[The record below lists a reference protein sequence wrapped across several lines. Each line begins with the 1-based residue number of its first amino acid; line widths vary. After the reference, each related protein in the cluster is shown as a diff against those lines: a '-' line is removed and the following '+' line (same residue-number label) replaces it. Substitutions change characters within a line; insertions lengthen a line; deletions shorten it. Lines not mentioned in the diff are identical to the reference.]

1 MVREIL
7 KLKTDNGLGA
17 NNPPFKNI
25 KITEYSFKSPL
36 MGIPTLTAELLWP
49 TCLDNEWTH
58 KEYVELRG
66 ERYYIRQV
74 QSSEIS
80 NNNVIKYKH
89 SLDFKSEREQLLHVY
104 FYDVVP
110 SDISQSNSAGHD
122 KPNTNSTKFKIYA
135 TPREF
140 CDRLNCAFRYAGIG
154 DSILETKTSLTD
166 TDTPVGDGYCVVL
179 SGYGEGDL
187 NQSQEFEWED
197 KYLFD
202 ALSEGFDKFK
212 IPFCF
217 HGKKIVFNEYVEP
230 IEHVFKYGF
239 DDALLSIKKN
249 NANARIINRI
259 TFKGS
264 SENIEYYYPNETE
277 YGHILL
283 EALPGNSVLQQQ
295 DFEIISPN
303 KLVGVVTSEQNV
315 ALCKKQ
321 DVEALANK
329 LEYLDNKIWRQV
341 PLAQWNKVTMSKLS
355 PLYSVY
361 YRITFT
367 VSERGNV
374 EITSIPG
381 RLWTKDQSAPTDSRT
396 IDNIIATNDF
406 TFVKLMKG
414 ESEQYIGHTR
424 RSDGHIYIT
433 DIDAGEY
440 SIEFWM
446 TWHIPASISETGADA
461 PTYWQIDGIVAEK
474 STIAEYYW
482 KAGEREFKNLETIGI
497 KLGTG
502 ITDGMVGDGFR
513 WDSVEQMPFQENLM
527 PPKYRDTLGTERFY
541 NALNNTYLKPDGK
554 TYYTF
559 KNPYVDGNPNEYIH
573 TDETIKPTIEGV
585 KNSQEELFGVIS
597 GIAFDADDNDSL
609 KGDAGSEDKDKN
621 DSANY
626 AHSFFYIRLNKFD
639 GEYGFNLF
647 NSASQTDA
655 MTIQM
660 TSGKCNGCKFKIQVI
675 EDENLNDKQW
685 RNPVQTGG
693 PDKDIIHGT
702 QSQIIDKNNP
712 QEWQQ
717 DTTKNYIWIAV
728 QKDAET
734 FGVIMPN
741 RTHEYLPEVG
751 DTFNIINID
760 LPQGYITAAE
770 ERGMYAMLDFM
781 EENNEEKFNFDI
793 TASRIFFAE
802 HPEILATLNENSRI
816 KIEYNG
822 EQYVQYVSE
831 FAIDCKNN
839 EVLPDVKLT
848 LANTLEPSGSFVDEV
863 VAQAVDATNIGKGRR
878 DGAVG
883 GLSTELADRRYVR
896 KDKDDRTEHR
906 ISSDT
911 AFEVGNFVS
920 GSSGGILFVDP
931 ETGQST
937 LEVDYFK
944 ARIKAIFETLEIAHV
959 RSIGGKL
966 IITPGGSIDISFVE
980 ELDDVYRCYFKQQEE
995 AEGADCRFI
1004 VGDDV
1009 VCQSFNISNGTHQNA
1024 SNKYYWRKITAV
1036 SNEGSYVELS
1046 KTDCAT
1052 GSDVPEIGDTIC
1064 QLGSDDVSRQSAI
1077 ILSTVDTFSPNI
1089 TLYDGV
1095 TNFTLVGKEMVDMGV
1110 DQTTNKAYFHVY
1122 GNAYIGD
1129 KEGNSFLKYDNLL
1142 KLLEIKAKLQIGTTV
1157 GNQTLEEYIQQVS
1170 PPVEQEDI
1178 EQFVNNIVDPKI
1190 EGIQNQIDGVIET
1203 WFYNG
1208 VPTPSNY
1215 PASEWGTAA
1224 LKIQHLGD
1232 LYYDNNTG
1240 TAYRFSQNTDGSF
1253 YWNKITDEAITKALA
1268 AAQKAQDTAD
1278 SKRRVFTSQ
1287 PQAKDIYDPG
1297 DLWVNATYGTQY
1309 SNDILRCVTH
1319 KDSGAAFNISHWTLA
1334 SKYTDDSALNTFIA
1348 GYQTTI
1354 NGLKEQID
1362 GKVETWYFGYD
1373 PKLTNKPAS
1382 EWTTSEDKAA
1392 HSGDL
1397 FYNTATKKVF
1407 RWTGSAWESMTDP
1420 DIQAALDAA
1429 SDAQDTADNKRRV
1442 FMTTP
1447 TTPYDKGDLWIDNG
1461 ADGKTLKVCI
1471 AARASGS
1478 YTASDWAV
1486 ADDAS
1491 LNAFS
1496 TAITNTL
1503 NGIKD
1508 QIDQKAETWYQD
1520 TDPSTAWTT
1529 AALKAE
1535 HKGDLWYNT
1544 TDGTT
1549 WYWDGTA
1556 WQQQD
1561 VPNSVFDA
1569 IDGKSAIFVSKP
1581 TSGYL
1586 KNDLWFL
1593 ETDYTLSGVA
1603 YKSGTLVVAKNDMG
1617 AAWSAS
1623 DWIKKDRYTD
1633 DTAAQA
1639 AAAAAAQAQ
1648 SSADNAQ
1655 SAAQAAQTSVT
1666 NLSNYID
1673 GAFKDGVISESE
1685 ASAIATYINTINANK
1700 QAIDGTYAKLYAN
1713 TYLAASGKTA
1723 LKTAYDNVSAKIKTL
1738 LYAIN
1743 TAIADGA
1750 VTDTEKTSVDSDFA
1764 AFNTAYNSFST
1775 AVEAANKSIQ
1785 DVLKSYADAAK
1796 VAADNAQSA
1805 ADAAQAD
1812 ADTANNRLTQW
1823 AADGV
1828 ISPTEKQSIKDE
1840 IARIDADKAH
1850 IAAEYTRYGLG
1861 TATTYNNAQDA
1872 YRAQLVTLSAATPEN
1887 ITIPSNFASNQIE
1900 YYKERTTALS
1910 AIAAAAK
1917 KYAADIAKQEAEK
1930 AVAGYEYLKKA
1941 LKDVTTISG
1950 GLMLSGLIR
1959 LGENNADPNAQTVWA
1974 GHNGIYSTTALGRT
1988 IGSWWGG
1995 DMLDRFDANDNRL
2008 NVAGKRYATS
2018 LIRMD
2023 GSAYFADGLV
2033 GFRKNGSGWLAGN
2046 NIKWDATGAITFGN
2060 GIKIDLGGGN
2070 NATLGGI
2077 QSSLA
2082 SVVDI
2087 VNALGNVLIPVDS
2100 AGNKV
2105 AWDSADLFAVKSI
2118 KGFYSEEFVSAKGV
2132 NPNGGSSGG
2141 ASYDRLDAWTD
2152 YTSDKAGYVLSAA
2165 LGYDLHT
2172 RVTSLEGKNYLD
2184 ALTLVHSGSGN
2195 AVTAVVL
2202 SADKKTITVTKGAS
2216 FLTTHQAIYDLT
2228 IQKNG
2233 TTIGTFDP
2241 NGAAKTINISD
2252 VASASTLS
2260 SHTSNTTVHITSAE
2274 RTKWNKVVTDFAA
2287 ITGTDSDS
2295 IINKWEEVVAFLDTY
2310 TEADTLANLLSNK
2323 VDKVSGMGL
2332 SHNDFT
2338 DTLLKKLN
2346 GIEAGANNYVL
2357 PTASASVKG
2366 GVKVGSGLAI
2376 ASGVL
2381 AVSLSASHIP
2391 NLSWNKITSDKPTT
2405 LSGYG
2410 ITDGVNS
2417 VTVTGSGN
2425 AVTSASVSGHKL
2437 TLTKGT
2443 TFLPKATFDE
2453 LFEKVNIGT
2462 ATAPVYAIKAK
2473 FGLYTEQFLSARGVN
2488 PNGGSGGGSGLI
2500 QAVYGSASLGG
2511 TFSDSSLDD
2520 TFNAYTINKINSDLS
2535 SRISSLEGGSA
2546 LSVNT
2551 TGSGNAITAISKSG
2565 TTITATKGATFLTQ
2579 HQSLANYVTL
2589 NTNQTISG
2597 QKTFSQKV
2605 RTTNVF
2611 SAGELMDDAYGF
2623 VNVCRTKG
2631 LANAACFSMVERST
2645 FAYAIGM
2652 DSSTISIVMGKSS
2665 MERTITP
2672 WIHIAQGGVTA
2683 PKFIKSGG
2691 TSSQFLMADGSVKAL
2706 TDITNT
2712 YVTALGT
2719 SGNYLTWTK
2728 NGAVNNIT
2736 VPFATAALSLNFSGY
2751 TSDLNEGLNHN
2762 GTYSW
2767 NPDSSNKPGA
2777 SYGVLLQWSNQN
2789 TPVAGTASHWI
2800 TQLASAT
2807 AGQGLWVRTRDNRGS
2822 WRAWER
2828 ILTSANFNSTL
2839 DSRYVKK
2846 SGDTMTGALSLP
2858 RVNINAAGST
2868 AYFTSDANY
2877 NAFIKIGERALMV
2890 WNNNE
2895 ASVRPGISYNNIF
2908 SLGTSVAR
2916 WSNVYATTI
2925 NVTSTAL
2932 VSNLNADLWD
2942 GQQFA
2947 EFRMRK
2953 IYTLDL
2959 SALSTSNFY
2968 PITFPVSDYE
2978 LDCEI
2983 HSPGLGASAAY
2994 NQNHIHFLFTARG
3007 WNDVVPKFRILSQGY
3022 FDYNEQTI
3030 GAIGAGDQGGM
3041 KCVWLRG
3048 GMEYR
3053 IVANHKPT
3061 LRTSDFSHGNE
3072 IFTVGTNLYGGTN
3085 ANVTIR
3091 WQNNA
3096 DRSNSQFAICTD
3108 NVASATKLQ
3117 TARTLWGQSFNGTAN
3132 VSGNMTGV
3140 GTIYNS
3146 STSAPYLQVASTPTN
3161 AGNLGTAIG
3170 FGPSPASYGLFIWG
3184 EGTGKGHIQ
3193 VGRKDG
3199 ITTAYNL
3206 ILQEFGGNVGIGTNS
3221 PTYKL
3226 HVSGSAFAS
3235 TLMANNLET
3244 KQLDLTYIQQPS
3256 IYFHYNG
3263 TSAATQFIRA
3273 VNATHLRI
3281 SHNLDVDGNLSAP
3294 VVCVGPEAFFL
3305 WDDDAGR
3312 LVLDN
3317 AGQMSV
3323 LGVIHSTSGIYSD
3336 GYVSARGQNTSSDI
3350 RLKNLYG
3357 DFRMNIHDI
3366 AAAPSKKFLWKND
3379 NQNDVGSIAQYWE
3392 RINPCLTP
3400 KNADGTLTLQ
3410 YGKTALLSVI
3420 AVAKKT
3426 VDLEKRVKVLEK
3438 ENSKLREQIKKL
3450 S

>member
-17 NNPPFKNI
+17 NNPSFKNI
-25 KITEYSFKSPL
+25 EITEYSFKSPL

-49 TCLDNEWTH
+49 TCLDNEWTG

-104 FYDVVP
+104 FYDIVP
-110 SDISQSNSAGHD
+110 SGISQSNSAGHD

-179 SGYGEGDL
+179 SGYGDGDL
-187 NQSQEFEWED
+187 KQSQEFEWED

-202 ALSEGFDKFK
+202 TLSEGFNKFK

-217 HGKKIVFNEYVEP
+217 HGKKIIFNEYIEP

-283 EALPGNSVLQQQ
+283 EALPKNNVLQQE

-315 ALCKKQ
+315 TLCKKQ

-341 PLAQWNKVTMSKLS
+341 PLAQWNKVTMSMLS

-424 RSDGHIYIT
+424 RIDGHIYIT

-446 TWHIPASISETGADA
+446 TWHIPPSISETGADA
-461 PTYWQIDGIVAEK
+461 PTYWQIDGIVASK

-502 ITDGMVGDGFR
+502 ITDEMVGDGFR
-513 WDSVEQMPFQENLM
+513 WDSSGLMPFQTNLM

-541 NALNNTYLKPDGK
+541 NALNNTYLKTDGK

-559 KNPYVDGNPNEYIH
+559 KNPYVDGKPNEYIH

-585 KNSQEELFGVIS
+585 KNAQEELFGVIS

-609 KGDAGSEDKDKN
+609 KGDVGSDDKDKN

-675 EDENLNDKQW
+675 EEDKLNDKQW

-702 QSQIIDKNNP
+702 QSQIIDKNSP

-781 EENNEEKFNFDI
+781 ENNNEEKFNFDI

-802 HPEILATLNENSRI
+802 HPEILASLNENSRI
-816 KIEYNG
+816 KIEYDG
-822 EQYVQYVSE
+822 KLYEQYVSE

-848 LANTLEPSGSFVDEV
+848 LADTLEPSGSFVDEV
-863 VAQAVDATNIGKGRR
+863 VAQAADATNIGKGGH
-878 DGAVG
+878 DGAGG

-920 GSSGGILFVDP
+920 GSQGGIMFVDP
-931 ETGQST
+931 KTGQST
-937 LEVDYFK
+937 IEVDYFK
-944 ARIKAIFETLEIAHV
+944 ARIKAIFDTLEIAHV

-966 IITPGGSIDISFVE
+966 TITPGGSIDISFVE
-980 ELDDVYRCYFKQQEE
+980 ELDDAYRCYFKQQEE
-995 AEGADCRFI
+995 TEGADCRFI

-1009 VCQSFNISNGTHQNA
+1009 ICQSFNISNGSHQNA
-1024 SNKYYWRKITAV
+1024 SNKYYWRKVTAV

-1064 QLGSDDVSRQSAI
+1064 QLGSGDVSRQSAI

-1129 KEGNSFLKYDNLL
+1129 KDGNSFVKYDNLL
-1142 KLLEIKAKLQIGTTV
+1142 KLLEIKAKLQIGTTI
-1157 GNQTLEEYIQQVS
+1157 GDNTLEEYIQQVS

-1190 EGIQNQIDGVIET
+1190 EGIQDQIDGVIET

-1208 VPTPSNY
+1208 VPTLTNY
-1215 PASEWGTAA
+1215 PASGWDTEA

-1240 TAYRFSQNTDGSF
+1240 TAYRFSQKADKSY
-1253 YWNKITDEAITKALA
+1253 YWNTITDDAITKALA
-1268 AAQKAQDTAD
+1268 AAKAAQDTAD
-1278 SKRRVFTSQ
+1278 RKRRIFTSQ
-1287 PQAKDIYDPG
+1287 PTPPYDKG

-1309 SNDILRCVTH
+1309 SNDILRCTTS
-1319 KDSGAAFNISHWTLA
+1319 KTAGAAFAIGDWTLA

-1471 AARASGS
+1471 AARESGS

-1508 QIDQKAETWYQD
+1508 QIDQKAETWHQD

-1544 TDGTT
+1544 TDGST

-1556 WQQQD
+1556 WKQQD
-1561 VPNSVFDA
+1561 VPDSVFDA
-1569 IDGKSAIFVSKP
+1569 IDGKAAIFVSKP
-1581 TSGYL
+1581 NSGYL

-1593 ETDYTLSGVA
+1593 EADYTLSGVA

-1639 AAAAAAQAQ
+1639 AAAAAAAAQ
-1648 SSADNAQ
+1648 TSADNAQ
-1655 SAAQAAQTSVT
+1655 SAAQAAQSSVA
-1666 NLSNYID
+1666 NLNTYID

-1713 TYLAASGKTA
+1713 TYLSTSGKAA
-1723 LKTAYDNVSAKIKTL
+1723 LKTAYDNVSAEITAL
-1738 LYAIN
+1738 LYEID
-1743 TAIADGA
+1743 TAIADDKI
-1750 VTDTEKTSVDSDFA
+1750 TDTEKTSVDSAFA

-1775 AVEAANKSIQ
+1775 AVETANKTIQ
-1785 DVLKSYADAAK
+1785 DLLKSYADAAK
-1796 VAADNAQSA
+1796 IAADNAQSA

-1840 IARIDADKAH
+1840 IARIDADKTH
-1850 IAAEYTRYGLG
+1850 ITAEYTRYGLG
-1861 TATTYNNAQDA
+1861 TATAYNNAQDA
-1872 YRAQLVTLSAATPEN
+1872 YREQLVSLSATTPEN
-1887 ITIPSNFASNQIE
+1887 ITIPSNFASNQIA
-1900 YYKERTTALS
+1900 YYNERTTALS
-1910 AIAAAAK
+1910 AIATAAK
-1917 KYAADIAKQEAEK
+1917 KYAEDIAKQEAEK

-1959 LGENNADPNAQTVWA
+1959 LGENNTDPNSQTVWA

-2018 LIRMD
+2018 LVRMD

-2033 GFRKNGSGWLAGN
+2033 GFRKNGSGWLAGD

-2070 NATLGGI
+2070 DTTLGGI

-2087 VNALGNVLIPVDS
+2087 VNALGNVLIPVNS

-2118 KGFYSEEFVSAKGV
+2118 KGFYSEEFISAKGI
-2132 NPNGGSSGG
+2132 NSNGGSSGG

-2152 YTSDKAGYVLSAA
+2152 YTSDKAGHVLSAA

-2184 ALTLVHSGSGN
+2184 ALTLVQSGSGN
-2195 AVTAVVL
+2195 AVTAVAL
-2202 SADKKTITVTKGAS
+2202 SADKKIITVTKGAS

-2260 SHTSNTTVHITSAE
+2260 SHTSNTTVHITTAE

-2338 DTLLKKLN
+2338 DTLLNKLN
-2346 GIEAGANNYVL
+2346 GIEAGANKYVH
-2357 PTASASVKG
+2357 PTG
-2366 GVKVGSGLAI
+2366 GANTTIAAANGKV
-2376 ASGVL
+2376 
-2381 AVSLSASHIP
+2381 LSAITVNSLGHVTSVSSKTLKTVDIP
-2391 NLSWNKITSDKPTT
+2391 ALDWSKITSGKPTT

-2410 ITDGVNS
+2410 ITDGVNAVS
-2417 VTVTGSGN
+2417 VSGSGN
-2425 AVTSASVSGHKL
+2425 AVTSASVSGHTL
-2437 TLTKGT
+2437 TLTKGAT
-2443 TFLPKATFDE
+2443 YLPKATFDE

-2462 ATAPVYAIKAK
+2462 SSAPVYAIKAK
-2473 FGLYTEQFLSARGVN
+2473 FGLYSEEFISARGAN
-2488 PNGGSGGGSGLI
+2488 SSGGSSGGGLI
-2500 QAVYGSASLGG
+2500 QTVYGSASLGG

-2535 SRISSLEGGSA
+2535 ARIASLESGSA
-2546 LSVNT
+2546 LTVTT
-2551 TGSGNAITAISKSG
+2551 TGSGNAITEISKSG
-2565 TTITATKGATFLTQ
+2565 TTITATKGATFLTS

-2589 NTNQTISG
+2589 NTAQTISG
-2597 QKTFSQKV
+2597 RKIY
-2605 RTTNVF
+2605 TNVPLF
-2611 SAGELMDDAYGF
+2611 NYLPTSNNHAALMINKPGANYYGMGYNGENDVIQMAQCDKAGAWVLSDTSLILKVIGSVQANSF
-2623 VNVCRTKG
+2623 VKT
-2631 LANAACFSMVERST
+2631 
-2645 FAYAIGM
+2645 
-2652 DSSTISIVMGKSS
+2652 
-2665 MERTITP
+2665 
-2672 WIHIAQGGVTA
+2672 
-2683 PKFIKSGG
+2683 GG

-2706 TDITNT
+2706 TDITSA

-2728 NGAVNNIT
+2728 NGVTKNIT
-2736 VPFATAALSLNFSGY
+2736 VPFATAALSLNHSGY

-2767 NPDSSNKPGA
+2767 NPNSSNKPGA

-2789 TPVAGTASHWI
+2789 TPVAGTVSHWI

-2807 AGQGLWVRTRDNRGS
+2807 QGEGLWVRTRENSNS
-2822 WRAWER
+2822 WRAWEK
-2828 ILTSANFNSTL
+2828 IITSANYTAILNNH
-2839 DSRYVKK
+2839 YVKK
-2846 SGDTMTGALSLP
+2846 SGDTMTGNLSVP
-2858 RVNINAAGST
+2858 SIS
-2868 AYFTSDANY
+2868 
-2877 NAFIKIGERALMV
+2877 
-2890 WNNNE
+2890 
-2895 ASVRPGISYNNIF
+2895 GI
-2908 SLGTSVAR
+2908 
-2916 WSNVYATTI
+2916 
-2925 NVTSTAL
+2925 TSTAL

-2942 GQQFA
+2942 GQQIA
-2947 EFRMRK
+2947 DFRMRK

-2968 PITFPVSDYE
+2968 PVTFQATDYE

-2983 HSPGLGASAAY
+2983 HSPSLGNSAAY

-3007 WNDVVPKFRILSQGY
+3007 WNDTVQIFRILSQGY
-3022 FDYNEQTI
+3022 YDYNEQTI
-3030 GAIGAGDQGGM
+3030 GAIGGGNQGGM

-3048 GMEYR
+3048 GMKYR
-3053 IVANHKPT
+3053 IIANHMPT
-3061 LRTSDFSHGNE
+3061 LRTSDFSNGNE

-3085 ANVTIR
+3085 ANVTII

-3096 DRSNSQFAICTD
+3096 DRSNYQFAIRAD

-3140 GTIYNS
+3140 GKIFMNGNSYIFAPDSSGKNRTIIDFYS
-3146 STSAPYLQVASTPTN
+3146 GQKPTFAYGFAE
-3161 AGNLGTAIG
+3161 AGTDVEYCGNNIFFSYGTAHK
-3170 FGPSPASYGLFIWG
+3170 
-3184 EGTGKGHIQ
+3184 KGM
-3193 VGRKDG
+3193 
-3199 ITTAYNL
+3199 
-3206 ILQEFGGNVGIGTNS
+3206 ILNSAGNVGIGTTS
-3221 PTYKL
+3221 PMYKL
-3226 HVSGSAFAS
+3226 HVDGSAFANAM
-3235 TLMANNLET
+3235 TARNLESM
-3244 KQLDLTYIQQPS
+3244 QLDLTGIEQPS

-3263 TSAATQFIRA
+3263 ASTTRQYIRSID
-3273 VNATHLRI
+3273 ATHLRI
-3281 SHNLDVDGNLSAP
+3281 SPNLDVSGALSAYTIR
-3294 VVCVGPEAFFL
+3294 VGTEGL
-3305 WDDDAGR
+3305 IKYDDDLAILIIDNNIEAG
-3312 LVLDN
+3312 DI
-3317 AGQMSV
+3317 SS
-3323 LGVIHSTSGIYSD
+3323 LGTIYAKIGVYSD

-3357 DFRMNIHDI
+3357 DFYINIHDI
-3366 AAAPSKKFLWKND
+3366 AKAPSKKFLWKND

-3426 VDLEKRVKVLEK
+3426 VDLEERVKVLEK